1 MSEEVKTEETL
12 YCECCGC
19 LIDDD
24 DYTEWNGQIICSD
37 CLENHT
43 TTCECCGERIWD
55 EDVYGDNDITL
66 CSHCYHHNYTR
77 CSCCDALLH
86 EDDAYYLDGE
96 TYCRDCYEDEREES
110 NLIHEYGYKPNPIF
124 YGEGNRYFGI
134 ELEID
139 GAGRDDDF
147 AEELLDI
154 ANAHADLLYIKT
166 DGSLDD
172 GMELVSHPCTM
183 DYHINEF
190 PWEDIMHRAV
200 HQGYRSHQT
209 STCGLHLH
217 VNRNAFSDSQEGQ
230 DEVISRIL
238 YFVEHHWNELLKFS
252 RRSEYT
258 MNRWAARYGYEHTPK
273 AIMDKAKKGGNG
285 RYAAV
290 NLCNYH
296 TVEFRLFRGTLK
308 YNTFI
313 ATIQLVNRICDAAMY
328 NTDDSIA
335 NLGNIKEADME
346 AVMACE
352 PDIIFIGGRL
362 SKSYDALCEIAPVVF
377 LSTDAEK
384 GVVESTREN
393 AMTIASIFGLEDH
406 VEALMADFDSRIDA
420 LKAFAEGKT
429 AIVGM
434 TTSGSFNVLGND
446 GRCSIIG
453 KEIGFE
459 NIGVDANIDTSTHGN
474 EASFE
479 FIVDK
484 NPDYIFA
491 MDRDAAIGTDGAQLA
506 QEILENELVKSTDAY
521 KNGHVVYLAHPNVW
535 YTAEGGIQALNEM
548 LSDLESALL

>member
-1 MSEEVKTEETL
+1 MSEEVKKEQNEQEETL

-66 CSHCYHHNYTR
+66 CSHCYHHSYTR

-96 TYCRDCYEDEREES
+96 TYCRDCYEDEREESNLIHEYGYKPNPIFYGEDNRYFGIELEIDGAGRDDDYAEELLDIANAHADLLYIKTDGSLDDGMELVSHPCTMDYHINEFPWEDIMHRAVHQAYCRDCYEDEREES

-335 NLGNIKEADME
+335 KLSWSDFVADITEPELIQYLKERQLYIND
-346 AVMACE
+346 
-352 PDIIFIGGRL
+352 R
-362 SKSYDALCEIAPVVF
+362 
-377 LSTDAEK
+377 
-384 GVVESTREN
+384 VEETE
-393 AMTIASIFGLEDH
+393 
-406 VEALMADFDSRIDA
+406 
-420 LKAFAEGKT
+420 
-429 AIVGM
+429 
-434 TTSGSFNVLGND
+434 
-446 GRCSIIG
+446 
-453 KEIGFE
+453 
-459 NIGVDANIDTSTHGN
+459 
-474 EASFE
+474 E
-479 FIVDK
+479 F
-484 NPDYIFA
+484 
-491 MDRDAAIGTDGAQLA
+491 
-506 QEILENELVKSTDAY
+506 
-521 KNGHVVYLAHPNVW
+521 
-535 YTAEGGIQALNEM
+535 
-548 LSDLESALL
+548 